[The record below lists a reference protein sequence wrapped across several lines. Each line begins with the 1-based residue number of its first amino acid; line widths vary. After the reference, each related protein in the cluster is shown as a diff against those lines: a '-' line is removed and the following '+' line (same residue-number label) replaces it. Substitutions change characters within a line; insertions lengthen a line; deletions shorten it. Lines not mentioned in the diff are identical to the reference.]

1 VRGLRATTAFTSS
14 PAALAACADGT
25 VRLIANHLDVE
36 LEHLEVEVNGIVDVR
51 GALGDDSVRVGFESM
66 SLEIRLR
73 AMPGTPAH
81 LVDLI
86 GPATEQLCIDLDTLR
101 RGVPVSARR
110 HRRSH

>member
-101 RGVPVSARR
+101 RGVPV
-110 HRRSH
+110 